1 MKNAL
6 PYTRACL
13 ALSRGF
19 TVAISG
25 LNTTKPMNELSG
37 VWAVCGSDG
46 GVVGVVGLLGL
57 WGLWVCGWL
66 YVWVCGGRRMF

>member
-46 GVVGVVGLLGL
+46 GVVGLLGL
-57 WGLWVCGWL
+57 WGVGIVG
-66 YVWVCGGRRMF
+66 VWVVVCLGVRG